1 MVYRYNLFLSLPV
14 YLREL
19 LNLMVNHFQVILE
32 RHDKSITF
40 ETQPDSLLAIK
51 LTSFR
56 ARLNDEQNMKTFTF
70 NLIPPFNDYLVK
82 IDGLEYRPENK
93 EIFYKFT
100 TDIEFTMAIQQ
111 GLSDS
116 VNQIGDL
123 ERFEERQLLMTL
135 TKWPGNHVLTQL
147 NNLTGRMTMAEYYNH
162 TDILAV
168 AANAP
173 FSSPLNTFKLVLD
186 NDVLVFLHQQQVMRR
201 HAELMSKRRTGRQV
215 VHIPANTAA
224 AVAPVPGTVQ
234 ERTDELARLHDQL
247 NTISA
252 RIQQINPAA
261 PNPVQQPDGP
271 AGGDANLQNQGG
283 GGAGVERVGGGGG
296 DALADQRDQRMA
308 NYVHNVVNPVVAE

>member
-1 MVYRYNLFLSLPV
+1 MVYRYNLFLSLPI

-32 RHDKSITF
+32 RHDKSISF
-40 ETQPDSLLAIK
+40 ETLPDSLLAMK

-56 ARLNDEQNMKTFTF
+56 ARHNDEANMKTFTF
-70 NLIPPFNDYLVK
+70 NLVPPFNDYLMK

-93 EIFYKFT
+93 EIYYKFT

-116 VNQIGDL
+116 VNQTGDL
-123 ERFEERQLLMTL
+123 EPFEHRQLLMIL

-147 NNLTGRMTMAEYYNH
+147 NNLTEKMTLADYYNH
-162 TDILAV
+162 TDVCAV
-168 AANAP
+168 AANVP
-173 FSSPLNTFKLVLD
+173 FSSPLNTYKLVLD

-201 HAELMSKRRTGRQV
+201 HAELMSRRRTGRQL
-215 VHIPANTAA
+215 VHIPAATAA

-247 NTISA
+247 NSISA

-261 PNPVQQPDGP
+261 PNPVQPDGP
-271 AGGDANLQNQGG
+271 AGGAGVQQPGG
-283 GGAGVERVGGGGG
+283 AAGVERVGGGGG
-296 DALADQRDQRMA
+296 DLQDQRLP
-308 NYVHNVVNPVVAE
+308 NYVHNNVNVVVE